1 MKILSYRNSIN
12 NNRKWALFAA
22 YGCLI
27 LFVIFFLFP
36 PYYMLVT
43 SLKTNKEIAEL
54 SSNPWLIKQGLTFEH
69 YKYLFTETPF
79 LTFFKNTIIGITS
92 LFLLIILL
100 NNLLS

>member
-12 NNRKWALFAA
+12 SNRKWALFAA

-36 PYYMLVT
+36 PYYMLIT

-54 SSNPWLIKQGLTFEH
+54 ARQHNNANVLTMPARFISFEEV
-69 YKYLFTETPF
+69 KE
-79 LTFFKNTIIGITS
+79 ITS
-92 LFLLIILL
+92 IFLNTDFEGGRHEGRVNKI
-100 NNLLS
+100 SCF